1 MTQSGS
7 PIEPST
13 PPGESSEIR
22 AVALITHG
30 EATRTDTIL
39 ELVVPMLQ
47 AAGVEILAE
56 DIELAKHPSLAA
68 SATHWAADRPGSD
81 ADLAIVL
88 GGDGTMLRAMH
99 RVGGSGVPT
108 IGINFGRVGFL
119 TSMQPGE
126 VEEFLPR
133 VLEGQFEVLELPTIE
148 IWLRGHRRLAVNDVI
163 VTTGEHGRMAILE
176 WEVNQTNM
184 GVRGADGL
192 VIATPSGST
201 AYNLSAGGPVLG
213 WGVDAM
219 VVTWIAAHS
228 LDARPLV
235 LSHGHRVR
243 VTSQTPGIPSRVV
256 VDGHVVGS
264 IDEGEFVELRM
275 AVETSPLATLIG
287 RPFLERYRN
296 AFLRM
301 STEIDR

>member
-1 MTQSGS
+1 MDELRS
-7 PIEPST
+7 
-13 PPGESSEIR
+13 
-22 AVALITHG
+22 VALITHG
-30 EATRTDTIL
+30 DATRTDTIL
-39 ELVVPMLQ
+39 GLVVPMLLE
-47 AAGVEILAE
+47 AGITILAE
-56 DIELAKHPSLAA
+56 EGELEKHPALEPV
-68 SATHWAADRPGSD
+68 ATPWPADRPGSE

-99 RVGGSGVPT
+99 RVGGSAVPT
-108 IGINFGRVGFL
+108 LGINFGRVGFL
-119 TSMQPGE
+119 TSIQPSE
-126 VEEFLPR
+126 VAEYLPR
-133 VLEGQFEVLELPTIE
+133 VLAGDFDVLDLPTIE
-148 IWLRGHRRLAVNDVI
+148 IWLRGHRRLAINDVI

-176 WEVNQTNM
+176 WEVNETSM

-192 VIATPSGST
+192 VVATPSGST

-213 WGVDAM
+213 SGVDAM

-235 LSHGHRVR
+235 LSHGHWVR
-243 VTSQTPGIPSRVV
+243 VTSQTPQAASRVV

-264 IDEGEFVELRM
+264 IDEGESVELRM
-275 AVETSPLATLIG
+275 AVETSPLATLVG

-296 AFLRM
+296 AFLRL